1 MRNWFQFFKE
11 RTPFASYILITM
23 GPALSGYAL
32 NSERS
37 YGDLLL
43 AFIGFFL
50 FFLVLRMMDEYK
62 DYDKDVLAHPG
73 RPLPRGLIALPEFK
87 LGITVGMISLIA
99 FDFFLLFMGY
109 TCSFFL
115 YSLVIVHLWMM
126 YKEFYVA
133 EWINARPLLYAV
145 THQLILVTLC
155 LFCISIYRSHYG
167 PGEAISFS
175 LLDWV
180 YSFSVLFA
188 FFSYEVCRKLDTGAH
203 PVLKTYLSVY
213 GIDGVLKIVSTLL
226 VLHLSAISFLFK
238 GQLNQFF
245 FFIPIAALFICLV
258 LLKAKKLKFKS
269 VELMATLNLLV
280 FLYSGIFYV
289 ISN

>member
-1 MRNWFQFFKE
+1 MRNWIIFFKE
-11 RTPFASYILITM
+11 RTPIASYLLITM
-23 GPALSGYAL
+23 GPATSGYAL
-32 NSERS
+32 AHNRNYLS
-37 YGDLLL
+37 LFL

-62 DYDKDVLAHPG
+62 DYDKDVLAHPK

-87 LGITVGMISLIA
+87 MGITIGLLALIG
-99 FDFFLLFMGY
+99 FDFLLLLAGY
-109 TCSFFL
+109 VNSFYL
-115 YSLVIVHLWMM
+115 YSLVIVHLWLM

-133 EWINARPLLYAV
+133 EWINARPILYAV

-155 LFCISIYRSHYG
+155 LYCISVYRNLE
-167 PGEAISFS
+167 PLSFTRID
-175 LLDWV
+175 LV

-188 FFSYEVCRKLDTGAH
+188 FFSYEVCRKLDPAAH

-213 GIDGVLKIVSTLL
+213 GLNGVIKIMTTLL
-226 VLHLSAISFLFK
+226 VLHLCAIHFLF
-238 GQLNQFF
+238 QNNFNQYYFV
-245 FFIPIAALFICLV
+245 IPIV
-258 LLKAKKLKFKS
+258 LLFASLVALSAKKIKFKM
-269 VELMATLNLLV
+269 VESMATLNLIV